1 MRTRNNNNKK
11 NNDLHIWSPF
21 GEAECRRQMG
31 NVSVLRGQKWTQQKS
46 KAKKKKRWEINGV
59 LTKSTVSEATD
70 KYMNQHT
77 HTHTLTW
84 AGCGGRISHG
94 SWSGC
99 CQRVPPAPSAASSS
113 GHWSESSPPPPPPA
127 ASSAASV
134 GPSTYPA
141 AGEEQGGGRGGKG
154 QSAAERS
161 SWQEIAGKERPRRR
175 SRDRYL
181 NGEISVRTGGPMG
194 IRSQIKPGRLLQMM
208 LWEESQC
215 LCCDWGIYILWWNMF

>member
-1 MRTRNNNNKK
+1 MTYISGLHSGKLSVADRWVMCQCYVDKNGRNKRAK
-11 NNDLHIWSPF
+11 
-21 GEAECRRQMG
+21 Q
-31 NVSVLRGQKWTQQKS
+31 
-46 KAKKKKRWEINGV
+46 KKKERWEINGV

-84 AGCGGRISHG
+84 AGCGGRISRG

-99 CQRVPPAPSAASSS
+99 CQWVPPAPSAASSS